1 MQGEENRGWVSI
13 ESRNLTPLPFFISS
27 PPTEDGP
34 YDDKKVSE
42 GSESTTRG
50 YQDLSST
57 ARQHTPV
64 ERSLLPMISR
74 QYTPLSLGLSK
85 YYLAASR
92 VVEDDEATP
101 RHNPLP
107 VKHHFQC
114 QTAPKIFEVLLEL
127 NGPYELLHYMP
138 DLADALALLA
148 STSSIATALKNTV
161 ERGQYQWV
169 VSFRSRFAAEGS
181 KLLSSVPPNL
191 HQAQT
196 VQLTS
201 FLGPRMW
208 GSGLTPSAVSTSLQ
222 IEALGPAGF
231 FFGLVPEHD
240 WAKDAVVSLQ
250 EAVMIDEYGRLHR
263 DGKPVCLYGS
273 PIQEGDTLSVVIRSK
288 FDIVH
293 GFFALNG
300 QPLDD
305 FQLPKHRSYAT
316 VLFMKPS
323 QPGMGTTRLRVP
335 RRGCKTSAGQRAK
348 NLIIKCLKSSALE
361 LQLSALEIENMTI
374 AELKRRV
381 AAHFAA
387 RSYCRVSQD
396 DVLVW
401 IGARVC
407 DDTSAL
413 LTDLV
418 HSSHLQD
425 ISISLQ

>member
-1 MQGEENRGWVSI
+1 MEGEENRGWVSI
-13 ESRNLTPLPFFISS
+13 ESPNLTPLPFFLGS
-27 PPTEDGP
+27 PPTEDRP
-34 YDDKKVSE
+34 RDDKKTAE
-42 GSESTTRG
+42 GSESSANRG

-57 ARQHTPV
+57 ARQRTPV

-74 QYTPLSLGLSK
+74 QYTPLNLGLSN
-85 YYLAASR
+85 YYLAASSL
-92 VVEDDEATP
+92 VADDEATP
-101 RHNPLP
+101 RQNPLP
-107 VKHHFQC
+107 VKRGIQC

-138 DLADALALLA
+138 DLTDALALLA

-181 KLLSSVPPNL
+181 KLLGTVPPSL
-191 HQAQT
+191 HQT

-231 FFGLVPEHD
+231 FFGLVPEHA
-240 WAKDAVVSLQ
+240 WAKEPVGSLQ

-288 FDIVH
+288 FDPVR

-305 FQLPKHRSYAT
+305 FQLPKHQSYAT
-316 VLFMKPS
+316 VLFMKPL
-323 QPGMGTTRLRVP
+323 QPGVGTTRLRVP
-335 RRGCKTSAGQRAK
+335 RRGCKASAGQRAK

-407 DDTSAL
+407 DDASAL